1 MAKLSVIDL
10 SGNTTGSIDLD
21 DAVFGGEVRE
31 HLLWEVVRSQRAAKR
46 RGTHK
51 VKGRSEV
58 NLTKDKYIK
67 QKGSGGARHGS
78 KRTNLYPKGG
88 RVHGPVPHLYILHVN
103 KKTMA
108 GALRSVLSLRAKA
121 GDLLIVK
128 EFNGDAPKTK
138 LLAKGLEAIKAPRA
152 LLVDSGENTWLR
164 RTAANLA
171 QSDFL
176 DIRGLNVY
184 DILRYPK
191 LVIAEGVIRELEARL
206 LKTVPTRTAAAAGGA
221 S

>member
-1 MAKLSVIDL
+1 V
-10 SGNTTGSIDLD
+10 
-21 DAVFGGEVRE
+21 GGRPV
-31 HLLWEVVRSQRAAKR
+31 AAR
-46 RGTHK
+46 CEASRHQQG
-51 VKGRSEV
+51 EV

-67 QKGSGGARHGS
+67 QKGSGGARHGN

-121 GDLLIVK
+121 GDLLVVK
-128 EFNGDAPKTK
+128 EFTAEAPKTK

-152 LLVDSGENTWLR
+152 LLVDSGENSWLR
-164 RTAANLA
+164 RTAANLEHA
-171 QSDFL
+171 DFL
-176 DIRGLNVY
+176 DIRGINVY

-191 LVIAEGVIRELEARL
+191 LVIAEGVMRELEARL
-206 LKTVPTRTAAAAGGA
+206 LKTVPKRAAQGAA
-221 S
+221 

>member
-10 SGNTTGSIDLD
+10 TGKQVGDIEVD
-21 DAVFGGEVRE
+21 DAVFGAEVKE

-46 RGTHK
+46 RGTAK

-58 NLTKDKYIK
+58 NLTKDKVVK

-103 KKTMA
+103 KKAMA

-121 GDLLIVK
+121 GDLLVIR
-128 EFNGDAPKTK
+128 EFTAAEPKTK
-138 LLAKGLEAIKAPRA
+138 VLAAALKAINAERSI
-152 LLVDSGENTWLR
+152 LVDEGSNEWLR
-164 RTAANLA
+164 RTSKNLA
-171 QSDFL
+171 KADFL
-176 DIRGLNVY
+176 DVRGINVY
-184 DILRYPK
+184 DVLRYPK
-191 LVIAEGVIRELEARL
+191 LVIAEGAIRLVEAHL
-206 LKTVPTRTAAAAGGA
+206 QKTLPKRAAAGA
-221 S
+221 A

>member
-10 SGNTTGSIDLD
+10 AGNAAGSIELD
-21 DAVFGGEVRE
+21 DAVFGAEVRE

-58 NLTKDKYIK
+58 NLTKDKFIK

-78 KRTNLYPKGG
+78 KRTNLFPKGG

-103 KKTMA
+103 KKAMA

-121 GDLLIVK
+121 GDLIVVK
-128 EFNGDAPKTK
+128 EFAADQPKTK

-164 RTAANLA
+164 RTASNLA
-171 QSDFL
+171 LSDFL
-176 DIRGLNVY
+176 DVRGINVY

-191 LVIAEGVIRELEARL
+191 LVIAEGVMRELEARL
-206 LKTVPTRTAAAAGGA
+206 KKTVPTRTAAGVA
-221 S
+221 

>member
-1 MAKLSVIDL
+1 
-10 SGNTTGSIDLD
+10 
-21 DAVFGGEVRE
+21 
-31 HLLWEVVRSQRAAKR
+31 
-46 RGTHK
+46 
-51 VKGRSEV
+51 
-58 NLTKDKYIK
+58 
-67 QKGSGGARHGS
+67 
-78 KRTNLYPKGG
+78 
-88 RVHGPVPHLYILHVN
+88 
-103 KKTMA
+103 
-108 GALRSVLSLRAKA
+108 VLSLRAKA

-128 EFNGDAPKTK
+128 EFNGEAPKTK

-152 LLVDSGENTWLR
+152 LLVDSGENSWLR

>member
-10 SGNTTGSIDLD
+10 TGKQVGDIDVD
-21 DAVFGGEVRE
+21 DAVFGAEVKE

-46 RGTHK
+46 RGTAK

-58 NLTKDKYIK
+58 NLTKDKVVK

-103 KKTMA
+103 KKAMA

-121 GDLLIVK
+121 GDLLVVK
-128 EFNGDAPKTK
+128 EFTAAEPKTK
-138 LLAKGLEAIKAPRA
+138 LLAKGLEAISATRA
-152 LLVDSGENTWLR
+152 LLVDEGSNEWLR
-164 RTAANLA
+164 RTSKNLA
-171 QSDFL
+171 KADFL
-176 DIRGLNVY
+176 DVRGINVY

-191 LVIAEGVIRELEARL
+191 LVIAESAIRLVEAHL
-206 LKTVPTRTAAAAGGA
+206 QKTLPKRAAAGA
-221 S
+221 A

>member
-10 SGNTTGSIDLD
+10 TGKQVGDIEVD
-21 DAVFGGEVRE
+21 DAVFGAEVKE

-46 RGTHK
+46 RGTAK

-58 NLTKDKYIK
+58 NLTKDKVVK

-103 KKTMA
+103 KKAMA

-121 GDLLIVK
+121 GDLLVVR
-128 EFNGDAPKTK
+128 EFTAAEPKTK
-138 LLAKGLEAIKAPRA
+138 LLAKGLEAISATRA
-152 LLVDSGENTWLR
+152 LLVDEGSNEWLR
-164 RTAANLA
+164 RTSRNLA
-171 QSDFL
+171 KADFL
-176 DIRGLNVY
+176 DVRGINVY
-184 DILRYPK
+184 DVLRYPK
-191 LVIAEGVIRELEARL
+191 LVIAESAIRLVEAHL
-206 LKTVPTRTAAAAGGA
+206 QKTLPKRATAGAA
-221 S
+221 

>member
-10 SGNTTGSIDLD
+10 TGKQVGDIEVD
-21 DAVFGGEVRE
+21 DAVFGAEVKE

-46 RGTHK
+46 RGTAK

-58 NLTKDKYIK
+58 NLTKDKVVK

-103 KKTMA
+103 KKAMA

-121 GDLLIVK
+121 GDLLVVK
-128 EFNGDAPKTK
+128 EFTAAEPKTK
-138 LLAKGLEAIKAPRA
+138 LLAKALEAISATRA
-152 LLVDSGENTWLR
+152 LLVDEGTNEWLR
-164 RTAANLA
+164 RTSKNLA
-171 QSDFL
+171 KADFL
-176 DIRGLNVY
+176 DVRGINVY

-191 LVIAEGVIRELEARL
+191 LIIAESAIRLVEAHL
-206 LKTVPTRTAAAAGGA
+206 QKTLPKRAAAGA
-221 S
+221 A